1 MSDQRRMIVRA
12 VLLFWAAQMIV
23 VTAVLA
29 QQNSNH
35 GDVALEAAITTANL
49 GSLTLRVNAIEQAR
63 VIERI
68 AILESVAK
76 ESGDTRR
83 LLYGVI
89 GGVVV
94 QLLVSAMQLKRKN

>member
-1 MSDQRRMIVRA
+1 MSDQRRMLVRA
-12 VLLFWAAQMIV
+12 VLLFWAAQMVV
-23 VTAVLA
+23 VTVVLA
-29 QQNSNH
+29 QNSNH
-35 GDVALEAAITTANL
+35 GDVALEAAVTSANL

>member
-12 VLLFWAAQMIV
+12 VLLFWAAQMVI

-29 QQNSNH
+29 QNNH
-35 GDVALEAAITTANL
+35 GDVALEAAVTSANL